1 MSDKKRLGEMLIE
14 KGLIDE
20 FQLKGAIARQKSWG
34 NRLGANLVSM
44 GHISEITLLKFLSS
58 QLKYPAVDLAKI
70 IFTQPVY
77 SLVKIDIAKKH
88 TVIPVEIKE
97 SGGKKELFVAM
108 ADPTDFMAIDELS
121 FLTGHKIKPVIAT
134 KTQLEGVIS
143 KYYDG
148 KGWIRIEPLK
158 ELEKKEPDSK
168 MEIIH
173 EITLKEKKAIIEQ
186 EEEQE
191 KQKIDL
197 LASQRIVTHP
207 ASEKNHELLAL
218 VRILIK
224 KGIITKDE
232 FGKELSAVKKQK

>member
-1 MSDKKRLGEMLIE
+1 MLIE

-34 NRLGANLVSM
+34 NRLGANLVHM

-58 QLKYPAVDLAKI
+58 QLKYPAADLSKI

-77 SLVKIDIAKKH
+77 SLVKIDIAKKY

-97 SGGKKELFVAM
+97 TGGKKELFVAM

-121 FLTGHKIKPVIAT
+121 FLTGNKIKPVIAT
-134 KTQLEGVIS
+134 KTQLESVIS

-148 KGWIRIEPLK
+148 KGWIRVEPLK
-158 ELEKKEPDSK
+158 ELEKKNGDEE

-173 EITLKEKKAIIEQ
+173 EISLKEKKEIIEQ
-186 EEEQE
+186 EEVQE

-197 LASQRIVTHP
+197 LASQRVNLLATP
-207 ASEKNHELLAL
+207 EKNNELLAL